1 MGYYIICRPTYSYNN
16 NNNNN
21 NNNYYSYLQIAGKN
35 TTLQTILLYS

>member
-21 NNNYYSYLQIAGKN
+21 NYLYLQIAGKN
-35 TTLQTILLYS
+35 ITLQTILLYS